1 MRWVERERSWSS
13 GDIVIGEFDVEG
25 EAFEVGLGLGIR
37 IWGSAEVEAAREEG
51 GGRGGFMEKGFLE
64 AEAIVVAGD

>member
-1 MRWVERERSWSS
+1 M
-13 GDIVIGEFDVEG
+13 IGEFDVEG

-37 IWGSAEVEAAREEG
+37 IWGSAEVEARGVVEAAREEG
-51 GGRGGFMEKGFLE
+51 GLGGFMEKGFLE